1 MFGDN
6 AVNNNRKKAFLSF
19 HVLNEQ
25 KSMTVQPTPIYKK
38 NSSNVKLSKKNKNDK
53 MKNNA
58 GTIMV
63 GVVIGVVVFVARV
76 IHAKVEYIK
85 YKM

>member
-1 MFGDN
+1 MSSMN
-6 AVNNNRKKAFLSF
+6 KNRWLYIPP
-19 HVLNEQ
+19 LYI
-25 KSMTVQPTPIYKK
+25 KS
-38 NSSNVKLSKKNKNDK
+38 NSSNVKLKKKSKNDK

-85 YKM
+85 YKMW

>member
-1 MFGDN
+1 
-6 AVNNNRKKAFLSF
+6 
-19 HVLNEQ
+19 
-25 KSMTVQPTPIYKK
+25 
-38 NSSNVKLSKKNKNDK
+38 

-85 YKM
+85 YKMW